1 MNILA
6 VIPARMNSSR
16 FPGKPMKKIL
26 GIPMIERVY
35 NNVRRSKIIDHLF
48 VATCDLEIH
57 NYILSIGGNSIM
69 TSKKHK
75 RATERT
81 SEALL
86 KIEKKL
92 KKKFEIVVMIQGD
105 EPLIT
110 GQMISKVVE
119 PLIKNK
125 KINVS
130 NLMTRVKN
138 KDEFEDLNEP
148 KVVFDNNKF
157 ALYFS
162 RCPIPSPWLKFE
174 TAYKQVCAIP
184 FRRNYLLKFNKLKP
198 TSLEILESID
208 MNRILQSGGE
218 IKMVEI
224 NDYVKSVDT
233 LKDLKYVEKLIIK

>member
-35 NNVRRSKIIDHLF
+35 KNVSRSKIIDTVF

-81 SEALL
+81 SEALI

-92 KKKFEIVVMIQGD
+92 KKNFEIIVMVQGD
-105 EPLIT
+105 EPMIT
-110 GQMISKVVE
+110 GTMISKVIQ
-119 PLIKNK
+119 PLVNNK

-138 KDEFEDLNEP
+138 KAEFMDLNEP
-148 KVVFDNNKF
+148 KVVFDNNRF

-174 TAYKQVCAIP
+174 NAYKQVCAIP
-184 FRRNYLLKFNKLKP
+184 FRRNYLLKFNRLKP

-224 NDYVKSVDT
+224 NNYVKSVDT
-233 LKDLKYVEKLIIK
+233 VKDLKNVEKLIIK

>member
-1 MNILA
+1 MNILS

-35 NNVRRSKIIDHLF
+35 KNVSKSKIIDNIF

-57 NYILSIGGNSIM
+57 KFILKIGGNSIM

-81 SEALL
+81 SEALI

-92 KKKFEIVVMIQGD
+92 KKKFDIIVMVQGD
-105 EPLIT
+105 EPMIT
-110 GQMISKVVE
+110 GSMISKVVQ

-130 NLMTRVKN
+130 NLMTKVKN
-138 KDEFEDLNEP
+138 KSEFLDVNEP
-148 KVVFDNNKF
+148 KVVVDKNNY

-162 RCPIPSPWLKFE
+162 RCPIPSTWLKFNIG
-174 TAYKQVCAIP
+174 YKQVCAIP
-184 FRRNYLLKFNKLKP
+184 FRRNYLEKFNQLKP

-208 MNRILQSGGE
+208 MNRILQSGE
-218 IKMVEI
+218 KIKMVEI
-224 NDYVKSVDT
+224 KNYVKSVDT
-233 LKDLKYVEKLIIK
+233 LNDLKEVENLITK